1 MSKLSKNKFYF
12 LIGLLAGILLTALFL
27 SARSLFPEPKS
38 ISGATQETTSQTL
51 SSIENIQSSA
61 SEPFS
66 SSEETVPLSSD
77 QNAQAAALSSSCPP
91 WSADAVYNGGD
102 RVLYQDRIYRA
113 KWWTQNEVPGAAD
126 VWEDTLETPAVT
138 GLDAIPSESLDSI
151 IQAQKDADN
160 TAYVRGDTQ
169 KEGAFKVV
177 AYYPSWKGEQ
187 FNKLQYDVLTHIVY
201 AFAIPN
207 PDGTLKP
214 LDNPELARRLIQ
226 DAHRNQ
232 AGVLLAVGG
241 WSYNDV
247 PLEAAFMEATSD
259 DEKLRRF
266 GDQILEMCDA
276 YGFDGVDMD
285 WEHPRIDGD
294 SSARYEALM
303 LYLAERLH
311 ADGKLL
317 TSAVISGATAD
328 GNIYYDAAAH
338 TDKVLNAVD
347 WIHVMAYDGG
357 DGERHS
363 SYEFAVNCGSYWKD
377 SRHLPASKIVL
388 GVPFY
393 ARPSWAAYSDIL
405 SSDPNAWNKDIAD
418 YNGMQ
423 AHYNGVSTI
432 SKKTRYAMDNLGG
445 MMIWEI
451 TQDTA
456 DKEKSLL
463 HAIGKA
469 IKAP

>member
-1 MSKLSKNKFYF
+1 MSKIAKHKFYF
-12 LIGLLAGILLTALFL
+12 LIGLLSGILLTVLFL
-27 SARSLFPEPKS
+27 SARSLFPES
-38 ISGATQETTSQTL
+38 MSASSAMQETTGQSL
-51 SSIENIQSSA
+51 SSAQSAA
-61 SEPFS
+61 SS
-66 SSEETVPLSSD
+66 SSESPSPANETVPLSSEED
-77 QNAQAAALSSSCPP
+77 TQAGGFNPACPT
-91 WSADAVYNGGD
+91 WSADAVYVGGD

-113 KWWTQNEVPGAAD
+113 KWWTQNEVPGTAD
-126 VWEDTLETPAVT
+126 VWEDTLETPATSVR
-138 GLDAIPSESLDSI
+138 DAIPSESMASI
-151 IQAQKDADN
+151 IPE
-160 TAYVRGDTQ
+160 Q
-169 KEGAFKVV
+169 KETDSVASARNENQKGDAFKVV

-187 FNKLQYDVLTHIVY
+187 FDKLQYDVLTHIVY

-226 DAHRNQ
+226 DAHHNQ
-232 AGVLLAVGG
+232 ASVLLAVGG

-247 PLEAAFMEATSD
+247 PLEAAFMEATSNE
-259 DEKLRRF
+259 EKLRRF

-276 YGFDGVDMD
+276 YGFDGIDMD

-294 SSARYEALM
+294 SSNRYEALM

-338 TDKVLNAVD
+338 TDKVLHAVD

-405 SSDPNAWNKDIAD
+405 SADPNAWNSDISN
-418 YNGMQ
+418 YNGIE
-423 AHYNGVSTI
+423 AHYNGIPTI
-432 SKKTRYAMDNLGG
+432 RKKTRHAMDNLGG
-445 MMIWEI
+445 IMIWEI

-469 IKAP
+469 IKAS